1 MTAIAIEIATGTV
14 DNIVTHGCHLFDLGG
29 FSKGVTGTVKGGL
42 IQSGVSQFRT
52 NQSVSRTFNW
62 LDGVTE

>member
-1 MTAIAIEIATGTV
+1 MTAIAIEIATRSV
-14 DNIVTHGCHLFDLGG
+14 DNIVAGLFDLGG